1 MAKVAEKLIIQI
13 DVKDSEKAKKAL
25 KDIEVGFKRVG
36 TKGKKDIGRLRLE
49 TEGLRR
55 NLGQIRN
62 NLLLVA
68 FATEGLRR
76 TFSGFAQARGQL
88 EQFEARL
95 RSMSGSAEIAQK
107 QLKQFIDIA
116 ATTPFTV
123 QEVVDG
129 GVQLQ
134 AFGADAE
141 ALIPTMANLA
151 AFMGRSVPEAANAF
165 GRAFAGGR
173 GAADVFR
180 ETGILAIID
189 DFESLD
195 EALNKEKLS
204 LTEFRI
210 KMIEALSDPDGKIAN
225 GINELEGTLFQA
237 FANMED
243 SVFMFRARVG
253 EELQP
258 FFLSLAKSVT
268 NFFNAIDTDVIRDFG
283 ALLKVTF
290 IGIASLAI
298 QSLAVLAAGAIKASA
313 DMHLLTTAILG
324 TSVSMETF
332 NKAVKRNLFAILVTS
347 IAAGVAI
354 FNRLNNRIEETD
366 DSLSDS
372 TKTVEEFIEELK
384 KAQEAENLAERNK
397 LQAENIIKLQQ
408 QLDLLNATSA
418 VDKEQIK
425 QKRELSAAERKL
437 IRDIEKR
444 KAEIKAAQD
453 LERKT
458 KRFIE
463 EIGQIERE
471 NANNRLA
478 EGQALIELKGDQF
491 NDFRNNEELMF
502 KFSEEMNKK
511 HIALAKLNS
520 EETIA
525 LGKVNLLD
533 EQFRNQARIEIEEN
547 FQKKR
552 EEIISESDRKINA
565 MKDDDVLKQAEREA
579 LLLEQTRSFNLMVQD
594 SYMQMFSQ
602 IQSAFANLVKSN
614 MDQELKALRRTDK
627 FRAASTEERQNM
639 EDDIKE
645 KFKAQ
650 QKLAFRAQ
658 QMLQIAQV
666 FMSLNRAIFEIEAA
680 AAPLLVAKV
689 PGTAARVARLITGL
703 KISSAIQAG
712 LISAQKPPTFARGGS
727 FVTDGPQQIIVG
739 DNPGGRERV
748 DVTPISSPNFDGPQG
763 SEVTVNIMG
772 NVIGTEEFVRDN
784 LIPEIDRSIRRNL
797 A

>member
-25 KDIEVGFKRVG
+25 KDIEVGFNRVG
-36 TKGKKDIGRLRLE
+36 TRGKKDIGRLRLE

-195 EALNKEKLS
+195 ETLNKEKLS

-298 QSLAVLAAGAIKASA
+298 QSLAFLAASALKASA
-313 DMHLLTTAILG
+313 DMHLLM
-324 TSVSMETF
+324 VSINGASASMATF
-332 NKAVKRNLFAILVTS
+332 NTVVKRNLFAILVTS

-354 FNRLNNRIEETD
+354 FDRLNNRVQETGDTFAEE
-366 DSLSDS
+366 

-384 KAQEAENLAERNK
+384 KAQEAETIAEQNK
-397 LQAENIIKLQQ
+397 LRAENIVKLQQ
-408 QLDLLNATSA
+408 QLDLLKATSA
-418 VDKEQIK
+418 VEKEQVK
-425 QKRELSAAERKL
+425 QKRELSVEERQL
-437 IRDIEKR
+437 IRSIEKR
-444 KAEIKAAQD
+444 KEVLKEIQD
-453 LERKT
+453 IERRSKKFAT
-458 KRFIE
+458 E
-463 EIGQIERE
+463 MDEIARE
-471 NANNRLA
+471 NAVKRFG
-478 EGQALIELKGDQF
+478 EGQARIELKGDEF
-491 NDFRNNEELMF
+491 KSFKDNEELMF
-502 KFSEEMNKK
+502 KFSQEIAKK
-511 HIALAKLNS
+511 HEALKKLGLDK
-520 EETIA
+520 TIA

-533 EQFRNQARIEIEEN
+533 EKFREQAKIEIEEN

-552 EEIISESDRKINA
+552 EEIIAESDRKINQ

-579 LLLEQTRSFNLMVQD
+579 LLLEQTRNFNLMVQD

-627 FRAASTEERQNM
+627 FRAASTEARQNM
-639 EDDIKE
+639 EDDI
-645 KFKAQ
+645 
-650 QKLAFRAQ
+650 
-658 QMLQIAQV
+658 I
-666 FMSLNRAIFEIEAA
+666 NRQNIDEIE
-680 AAPLLVAKV
+680 
-689 PGTAARVARLITGL
+689 
-703 KISSAIQAG
+703 
-712 LISAQKPPTFARGGS
+712 
-727 FVTDGPQQIIVG
+727 
-739 DNPGGRERV
+739 N
-748 DVTPISSPNFDGPQG
+748 
-763 SEVTVNIMG
+763 TVNNQYDLFQQAISQFTG
-772 NVIGTEEFVRDN
+772 C
-784 LIPEIDRSIRRNL
+784 
-797 A
+797 

>member
-25 KDIEVGFKRVG
+25 KDIEVGFNRVG
-36 TKGKKDIGRLRLE
+36 TRGKKDIGRLRLE

-204 LTEFRI
+204 LAEFRI
-210 KMIEALSDPDGKIAN
+210 KMIEALADPDGKIAN

-298 QSLAVLAAGAIKASA
+298 QSLIFLAASALKASA
-313 DMHLLTTAILG
+313 DMHLLMVSINGA
-324 TSVSMETF
+324 SVSMGTF
-332 NKAVKRNLFAILVTS
+332 NAVVKRNLFAILVTS

-354 FNRLNNRIEETD
+354 FDRLNNRVQETGDTFEEET
-366 DSLSDS
+366 
-372 TKTVEEFIEELK
+372 KTIQEYMEELK
-384 KAQEAENLAERNK
+384 KAQEVETIEEQNK
-397 LQAENIIKLQQ
+397 LRAENIVKLQQ
-408 QLDLLNATSA
+408 QLDLLNATSL
-418 VDKEQIK
+418 VEKEQIK
-425 QKRELSAAERKL
+425 QKRELSVEERQL
-437 IRDIEKR
+437 IRAIEKR
-444 KAEIKAAQD
+444 KETLKEIQD
-453 LERKT
+453 IERKSKKFAT
-458 KRFIE
+458 E
-463 EIGQIERE
+463 MDEIARE
-471 NANNRLA
+471 NAVKRFG
-478 EGQALIELKGDQF
+478 EGQARIELKGDEF
-491 NDFRNNEELMF
+491 KSFKDNEELMF
-502 KFSEEMNKK
+502 KFSQEIANK
-511 HIALAKLNS
+511 HEALKKLGLDK
-520 EETIA
+520 TIA

-533 EQFRNQARIEIEEN
+533 EQFREQARIEIEEN

-666 FMSLNRAIFEIEAA
+666 FMSLNRAIFEIQAA
-680 AAPLLVAKV
+680 VAPLVAIGDV
-689 PGTAARVARLITGL
+689 TAGARAARLITGL

>member
-25 KDIEVGFKRVG
+25 KDIEVGFNRVG
-36 TKGKKDIGRLRLE
+36 TRGKKDIGRLRLE

-298 QSLAVLAAGAIKASA
+298 QSLVFLAASALKASA
-313 DMHLLTTAILG
+313 DMHLLMVSINGA
-324 TSVSMETF
+324 SVSMGTF
-332 NKAVKRNLFAILVTS
+332 NAVVKRNLFAIIITS

-354 FNRLNNRIEETD
+354 FDRLNNRVQETGDTFAEE
-366 DSLSDS
+366 

-384 KAQEAENLAERNK
+384 KAQEAETIAEQNK
-397 LQAENIIKLQQ
+397 LRAENIVKLQQ
-408 QLDLLNATSA
+408 QLDLLKATSL
-418 VDKEQIK
+418 VEKEQIK
-425 QKRELSAAERKL
+425 QKRELSVEERQL
-437 IRDIEKR
+437 IRAIEKR
-444 KAEIKAAQD
+444 KETLKEIQD
-453 LERKT
+453 IERKSKKFAT
-458 KRFIE
+458 E
-463 EIGQIERE
+463 MDEIARE
-471 NANNRLA
+471 NAVKRFG
-478 EGQALIELKGDQF
+478 EGQARIELKGDEF
-491 NDFRNNEELMF
+491 KSFKDNEELMF
-502 KFSEEMNKK
+502 KFSQEIANK
-511 HIALAKLNS
+511 HEALKKLGLDK
-520 EETIA
+520 TIA

-533 EQFRNQARIEIEEN
+533 EQFREQARIEIEEN

-666 FMSLNRAIFEIEAA
+666 FMSLNRAIFEIQAA
-680 AAPLLVAKV
+680 VAPLVAIGDV
-689 PGTAARVARLITGL
+689 TAGARAARLITGL